1 MEPDRVPKLRV
12 DSDMFMNSDPGF
24 ETVFSEQLA
33 VSVVEETSEYKIYCN
48 LKVEVNKNQP
58 PPKEKVIAV
67 KIVGISNPFF
77 VYKGIMTAAD
87 YENIKTEHCLFVD
100 FTKFIEVFLNLLR
113 QCLHSDQGST
123 LRYVLRIEENIMY
136 EKRETLLKIIEIND
150 LRQMTHL
157 YIKIQKCSEDEV
169 KKIVTDRIN
178 LLQEERRK
186 FMLKMEDYDSKI
198 LQFEA
203 EIILQ
208 KAKTDEIIH
217 EYEKKMSQISENH
230 AKDLAAERERTQ
242 HLLAEREKQYQGEL
256 NVKDEEMQTK
266 KIYWERQVNEGSALL
281 TKAHAQIGLLAV
293 HEKSLRKSL
302 EERESEVSELKRVN
316 SQLVNDIDTVKG
328 HMERKETELRKIAL
342 NYKEVLQ
349 DFMDVSSR
357 TADQERRL
365 SKLEKE
371 NEVMRQKIDKY
382 KKEQV
387 DKMDTIEALKKQLST
402 AKNHLTEGKQKY
414 ISLVDKCEKAAEL
427 MSSQEKALE
436 DMKKLLS
443 DYQKEKEDIVKEN
456 KSLTA
461 TVKELRETIESMKM
475 ELTEKDN
482 NLKSS
487 ESVISYL
494 TKQVKNTKL
503 SDPNTGLHMTSSAA
517 LKQSRLPL
525 SHQHSYVPTPSSS
538 DILSLGSLSIS
549 GATGYLH
556 QQQQQLSAQAPPVPH
571 IASITTS
578 SSTQPSAIGSAAAAT
593 AAAVTASSYFSKK
606 KSDST

>member
-1 MEPDRVPKLRV
+1 MEPDRVPKLGV

-58 PPKEKVIAV
+58 PPKEK
-67 KIVGISNPFF
+67 
-77 VYKGIMTAAD
+77 
-87 YENIKTEHCLFVD
+87 
-100 FTKFIEVFLNLLR
+100 
-113 QCLHSDQGST
+113 
-123 LRYVLRIEENIMY
+123 
-136 EKRETLLKIIEIND
+136 
-150 LRQMTHL
+150 
-157 YIKIQKCSEDEV
+157 
-169 KKIVTDRIN
+169 
-178 LLQEERRK
+178 EERRK

-208 KAKTDEIIH
+208 KAKTEEIIH
-217 EYEKKMSQISENH
+217 EYEEKMSQISENH

-281 TKAHAQIGLLAV
+281 TKAHTQIGLLAV

-316 SQLVNDIDTVKG
+316 SQLVNDIDTMKG

-387 DKMDTIEALKKQLST
+387 DKMDTIEALKKELST

-427 MSSQEKALE
+427 MGSQEKALE

-461 TVKELRETIESMKM
+461 TVKELREKIESMKM

-503 SDPNTGLHMTSSAA
+503 SDPNTGLHMTSSAT

-538 DILSLGSLSIS
+538 DTLSLGSLSIS

-556 QQQQQLSAQAPPVPH
+556 QQQQQSSAQAPPAPH
-571 IASITTS
+571 IASITTL
-578 SSTQPSAIGSAAAAT
+578 SSTQPSAIGSAAT

>member
-1 MEPDRVPKLRV
+1 MEPDRVPKLGV

-33 VSVVEETSEYKIYCN
+33 VSVVDETSEYKIYCN

-113 QCLHSDQGST
+113 QCLHSDQGSS

-208 KAKTDEIIH
+208 KAKTEEIIH
-217 EYEKKMSQISENH
+217 EYEEKMSQISENH

-371 NEVMRQKIDKY
+371 N
-382 KKEQV
+382 
-387 DKMDTIEALKKQLST
+387 
-402 AKNHLTEGKQKY
+402 
-414 ISLVDKCEKAAEL
+414 CEKAAEL

-461 TVKELRETIESMKM
+461 TVKELREKIESMKM
-475 ELTEKDN
+475 ELTEKDK

-538 DILSLGSLSIS
+538 DTLSLGSLSIS

-578 SSTQPSAIGSAAAAT
+578 SSTQPSAIGSAAAT
-593 AAAVTASSYFSKK
+593 SAAVTASSYFSKK